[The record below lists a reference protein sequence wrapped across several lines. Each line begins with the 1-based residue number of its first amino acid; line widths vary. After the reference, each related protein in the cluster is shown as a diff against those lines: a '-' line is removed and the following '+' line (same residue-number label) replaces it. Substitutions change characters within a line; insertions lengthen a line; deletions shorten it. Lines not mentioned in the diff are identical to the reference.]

1 LHLEPESA
9 FDVRRLST
17 QNGTWLVRLVHPD
30 APPPLADVHAAI
42 DPPPPPEVPA
52 VRSVEAAVEATSDL
66 PRAFVAAGAFVGDV
80 ALAIAGP
87 RVPATVAGV
96 LAVVPWGFAG
106 FIEAVPIPRPV
117 SRRISRPGEQTSSM
131 PMVFGL
137 SAAAASLLLGFVAKD
152 SQDGSMVAVV
162 GFNLAAG
169 ATFALW

>member
-1 LHLEPESA
+1 
-9 FDVRRLST
+9 
-17 QNGTWLVRLVHPD
+17 
-30 APPPLADVHAAI
+30 
-42 DPPPPPEVPA
+42 
-52 VRSVEAAVEATSDL
+52 
-66 PRAFVAAGAFVGDV
+66 
-80 ALAIAGP
+80 
-87 RVPATVAGV
+87 VPATVAGV